1 MERFIKYCMGMING
15 YIYKVL
21 YGDDECRDLCS
32 TVWRDLYSTVWGMMN
47 GEIYKVLYGDDEW
60 RDL

>member
-1 MERFIKYCMGMING
+1 MERFIKYCMG
-15 YIYKVL
+15 
-21 YGDDECRDLCS
+21 DDECRDLCN

-47 GEIYKVLYGDDEW
+47 GEIYKVPYGDDER

>member
-1 MERFIKYCMGMING
+1 MERFIKYYM
-15 YIYKVL
+15 
-21 YGDDECRDLCS
+21 
-32 TVWRDLYSTVWGMMN
+32 GMMN

>member
-1 MERFIKYCMGMING
+1 MERFIKYCM
-15 YIYKVL
+15 
-21 YGDDECRDLCS
+21 
-32 TVWRDLYSTVWGMMN
+32 GMMN

>member
-1 MERFIKYCMGMING
+1 M
-15 YIYKVL
+15 
-21 YGDDECRDLCS
+21 GDDECRDLCS

-60 RDL
+60 GDL